1 MRAGFIRFF
10 ILLVIM
16 PISLMATGVLFP
28 AQAMKTLSDGD
39 LDGTTGMA
47 GITMYF
53 QDLDANLLQID
64 DFMLDLSP
72 SDTLDATF
80 WIRDESYA
88 NTLNVTADSGLHSMS
103 FCGSLDDENTP
114 IDVDFLG
121 FDIDVSR
128 RGNTAAGGLAANAVT
143 FSMVGYGS
151 TAMFWVWDLCQ
162 FVTPSGTYDVFGLK
176 LGEIFWA
183 EKYVAPENE
192 KHRFMHILLSPL
204 SSFVDS
210 AFIDSNE
217 GGWQLPAGTGLT
229 KGAIRSDSGIGG
241 ELGLKPGGG
250 TFGFFGFE
258 KSTGSPQQA
267 TANGV
272 MLAGKI
278 IDRGTVGTPYP
289 NWKTHRV
296 GTGGAYYYSDSIED
310 WNILGEAVIGVH
322 HQRSYTRSGY
332 NGYYANSDT
341 HDLDAFATS
350 VIGQSSAARPIRFE
364 VATAEGY
371 DCDGDLND
379 DTYLVT
385 YVCGHY
391 SRSVYYPDSR
401 VSGMGDS
408 PGPNYDSSGNV
419 IPGQE
424 GSGVPT
430 CYYVNGNIRW
440 GFKKDYII
448 GDLRIGRLQ
457 EKTADMDGNG
467 VADSVDHS
475 GSMVVNDISV
485 PYAKAVIPGDRSLMQ
500 ELAVASEDY
509 LIPDRDYGS
518 NGTANVS
525 TNLFSGSFPFREPVG
540 TNRAMSIATPL
551 NTDNTWMAQDPRTIN
566 LPDRTIPTT
575 YWNN

>member
-1 MRAGFIRFF
+1 MKTGFIRIF
-10 ILLVIM
+10 IMMAIM
-16 PISLMATGVLFP
+16 PVILAATGLFSP
-28 AQAMKTLSDGD
+28 ARAMKTLSDGD

-72 SDTLDATF
+72 SDSVDATF

-88 NTLNVTADSGLHSMS
+88 TTLNVIADSGEHSMS

-128 RGNTAAGGLAANAVT
+128 RGNTAGGGLAANAVT
-143 FSMVGYGS
+143 FSMIGYGS

-183 EKYVAPENE
+183 EKYIAPENE

-217 GGWQLPAGTGLT
+217 GGWQLPLGTGLT
-229 KGAIRSDSGIGG
+229 KAAIRSDSGIGG

-258 KSTGSPQQA
+258 KASGSDQQA

-278 IDRGTVGTPYP
+278 IDRGTVGIPYP
-289 NWKTHRV
+289 NWKTQRY
-296 GTGGAYYYSDSIED
+296 GTGGLYYYSDSIRD

-332 NGYYANSDT
+332 DGYYVNGNT

-364 VATAEGY
+364 VATADGY
-371 DCDGDLND
+371 DCDGDNHD

-401 VSGMGDS
+401 QSNMGDS
-408 PGPNYDSSGNV
+408 PYT
-419 IPGQE
+419 
-424 GSGVPT
+424 SGVPT
-430 CYYVNGNIRW
+430 INSAGRH
-440 GFKKDYII
+440 GFMKDYII
-448 GDLRIGRLQ
+448 GDLRIARLQ

-467 VADSVDHS
+467 VPDSVDHS

-485 PYAKAVIPGDRSLMQ
+485 PYAKAVIPGDRSLVQ
-500 ELAVASEDY
+500 ELAAASEDY
-509 LIPDRDYGS
+509 LIPNRDYG
-518 NGTANVS
+518 NTGADN
-525 TNLFSGSFPFREPVG
+525 VG
-540 TNRAMSIATPL
+540 TILGGGFLDPVTTGRAMHVANPV
-551 NTDNTWMAQDPRTIN
+551 NTDNAWMTADIEAIN
-566 LPDRTIPTT
+566 PTDRTIPTT